1 MAFSIGPIC
10 DASQG
15 WMVIRNGSG
24 TCRFATWLSG
34 VGVP

>member
-10 DASQG
+10 DTSQG
-15 WMVIRNGSG
+15 WMVISEGSG
-24 TCRFATWLSG
+24 TCRLASWFSG